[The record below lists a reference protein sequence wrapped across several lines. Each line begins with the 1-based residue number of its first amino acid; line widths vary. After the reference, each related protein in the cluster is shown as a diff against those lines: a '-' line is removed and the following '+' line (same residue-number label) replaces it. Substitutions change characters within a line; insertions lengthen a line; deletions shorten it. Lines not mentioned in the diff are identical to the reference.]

1 MEVSEWFI
9 YSYILCI
16 VFCSFFKWF
25 VVFVSTIILL
35 FVCLFV
41 FFSNE
46 QLKLLQCGWKLLLV
60 FHMKSP
66 YLGEEE
72 DNFLQK
78 KKCWIIYCIAC
89 IVHVSHLKH
98 KV

>member
-1 MEVSEWFI
+1 MFFI
-9 YSYILCI
+9 FL
-16 VFCSFFKWF
+16 
-25 VVFVSTIILL
+25 
-35 FVCLFV
+35 
-41 FFSNE
+41 NE

-78 KKCWIIYCIAC
+78 KNAGSF
-89 IVHVSHLKH
+89 IVLHALYMYLTWNTKFN
-98 KV
+98 KICF

>member
-1 MEVSEWFI
+1 M
-9 YSYILCI
+9 
-16 VFCSFFKWF
+16 
-25 VVFVSTIILL
+25 
-35 FVCLFV
+35 FV

-78 KKCWIIYCIAC
+78 KNGGSFIVLHALHCTCI
-89 IVHVSHLKH
+89 SLETQGLK
-98 KV
+98 KKGF